1 MYQHRFVDEETAQL
15 TAMSAGFSGGDTE
28 HCVFMFRMAV
38 DPPQGDHK
46 TKSGSA
52 ERENGPAPTPARVMS
67 YLASL
72 EPPVKSIVLEQ

>member
-1 MYQHRFVDEETAQL
+1 VRQHGFAIKETAQL

-46 TKSGSA
+46 TKSGLA
-52 ERENGPAPTPARVMS
+52 ESENRPAPTPSRVMS
-67 YLASL
+67 
-72 EPPVKSIVLEQ
+72 